1 MAEAR
6 QLPDIFSCSLTVAY
20 RRCPDEH
27 LLQFAL
33 PCGERQTF
41 SKKVI
46 KNDDFTRA
54 KKMRFKGLF

>member
-1 MAEAR
+1 MAEER
-6 QLPDIFSCSLTVAY
+6 QLPDIFSYCLIVAY

-33 PCGERQTF
+33 PCGEWQTF

-46 KNDDFTRA
+46 INDDFTRA
-54 KKMRFKGLF
+54 KKMRFEGLF